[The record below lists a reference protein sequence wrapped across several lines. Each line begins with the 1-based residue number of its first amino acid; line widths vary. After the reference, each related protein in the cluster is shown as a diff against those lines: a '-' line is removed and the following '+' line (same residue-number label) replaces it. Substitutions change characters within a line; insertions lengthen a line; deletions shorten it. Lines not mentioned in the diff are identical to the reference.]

1 MPTTPPKPRR
11 IARPPAFVSHST
23 ELDTD
28 YFVYAETCG
37 DQTLPM
43 PVVVVVDGD
52 YMFEPLVDAAK
63 KLRRENAI
71 PAVLLVGIGYGKS
84 FGDPQN
90 RRGRDYT
97 TSAGGEEPDSGGAD
111 PFFKHLTVPLWA
123 ELGRRYPLRDDLRVI
138 AGHSLGGLFA
148 LHALFQADCFFNAA
162 IVGAPSLWWNGGRY
176 FDQLAQFRK
185 MHGMFQGRAR
195 SPSAPRISSDKHG
208 GFGETARPVSDT
220 RLFLGIGENDTE
232 SMTGDFAR
240 LGRQLSAAPFGR
252 LEVVSRKYAGHDHYN
267 LLPVLFRDGLRNI
280 FE

>member
-1 MPTTPPKPRR
+1 MPATPPKPKL
-11 IARPPAFVSHST
+11 IARPPAFVSHSA

-28 YFVYAETCG
+28 YFVYVETCG
-37 DQTLPM
+37 EARDAARDNETLPL

-71 PAVLLVGIGYGKS
+71 PAALLVGIGYGKS
-84 FGDPQN
+84 FGDPRN

-97 TSAGGEEPDSGGAD
+97 TSAAPEEPESGGAD
-111 PFFKHLTVPLWA
+111 AFFKHLTGPLWA
-123 ELGRRYPLRDDLRVI
+123 ELGRRYPLRDDARVI

-148 LHALFQADCFFNAA
+148 LHALFQQDCFFNAS

-176 FDQLAQFRK
+176 LDQLARFRK
-185 MHGMFQGRAR
+185 THAALA
-195 SPSAPRISSDKHG
+195 S
-208 GFGETARPVSDT
+208 V
-220 RLFLGIGENDTE
+220 RLFLGIGEDDTE

-240 LGRQLSAAPFGR
+240 LERQLAAAPFGG
-252 LEVVSRKYAGHDHYN
+252 LEVVSRKYARHDHYN
-267 LLPVLFRDGLRNI
+267 LLPVLFRDGLRNA